1 MLAVLLMM
9 GESAISLANPWIAGR
24 LTELVVQPAAPAGLD
39 LLGLMTLWA
48 LLLAGQSGLSFG
60 NRYLLGST
68 GAVMLTDLRSRLYD
82 HLQALPL
89 GYVHEKRRGEVLAL
103 LGNDAGHISSFVT
116 GTLVGLLPLL
126 MTFVGA
132 LYFLHGISL
141 AIAALAAVLVPLFFV
156 AMKLIGQ
163 RLRPLST
170 EWVRTHAEMFAT
182 LEEIIGMLPAIKSF
196 NREAH
201 ESARFQQSNI
211 KLLRIAQRRLL
222 VESALS
228 PAVHLLRGWVCSC
241 FSMSACGRCR
251 AGRSSQ
257 PIWSVSCFMG
267 CC

>member
-89 GYVHEKRRGEVLAL
+89 GYFHEKRRGEVLAL

-132 LYFLHGISL
+132 LYFLHGIKPSDCRSGRC
-141 AIAALAAVLVPLFFV
+141 AGPAVLCGDEVDRAAPQAPV
-156 AMKLIGQ
+156 YRVGAHPC
-163 RLRPLST
+163 RD
-170 EWVRTHAEMFAT
+170 VRHAGGDHRHAPGDQVLQPGGPRVGPF
-182 LEEIIGMLPAIKSF
+182 PAK
-196 NREAH
+196 
-201 ESARFQQSNI
+201 
-211 KLLRIAQRRLL
+211 
-222 VESALS
+222 
-228 PAVHLLRGWVCSC
+228 
-241 FSMSACGRCR
+241 
-251 AGRSSQ
+251 
-257 PIWSVSCFMG
+257 
-267 CC
+267 